1 MGDTID
7 DIQEVLS
14 TNGFGT
20 AECHKHSC
28 FLYVSIDEIIALA
41 RMPQVTRIHA
51 PLPLPHAAE
60 QERDRKLQV
69 QLPISVGRVTSEGVL
84 AHKVDKARAKY
95 IVNGTGILIG
105 VVGRSFNCRN
115 GAANDTLSGD
125 LPLNVTILNDSNS
138 SCNADG
144 FDDGRALIQ
153 AVFDVAPGAR
163 FAFHGVANNF
173 TSGVVEDRTVKAT
186 LALADFG
193 CDIIIETDFISAV
206 DEPFFLDG
214 RATQAIDSVVA
225 RGVSYY
231 IKAPSFRPGSAWDAP
246 SGFVPSGIS
255 PPNSTGQFHLFGNT
269 SNGSP
274 IISQRVGLRNTGSNF
289 DLFIFQWDQPSFR
302 VSGSPGCQSDLD
314 IS

>member
-1 MGDTID
+1 MVQPTI
-7 DIQEVLS
+7 L
-14 TNGFGT
+14 FW
-20 AECHKHSC
+20 
-28 FLYVSIDEIIALA
+28 F
-41 RMPQVTRIHA
+41 
-51 PLPLPHAAE
+51 
-60 QERDRKLQV
+60 
-69 QLPISVGRVTSEGVL
+69 
-84 AHKVDKARAKY
+84 
-95 IVNGTGILIG
+95 
-105 VVGRSFNCRN
+105 
-115 GAANDTLSGD
+115 

-173 TSGVVEDRTVKAT
+173 TNGGVLEDRTVKAT

-274 IISQRVGLRNTGSNF
+274 IISQRVGLRNTG
-289 DLFIFQWDQPSFR
+289 
-302 VSGSPGCQSDLD
+302 
-314 IS
+314 